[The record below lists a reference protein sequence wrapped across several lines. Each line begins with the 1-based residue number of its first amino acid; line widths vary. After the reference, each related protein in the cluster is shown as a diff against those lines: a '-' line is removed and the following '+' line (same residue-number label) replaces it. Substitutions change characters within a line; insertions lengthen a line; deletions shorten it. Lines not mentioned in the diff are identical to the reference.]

1 MSFDDKASSIRNAL
15 KNYTTESVVNLLLQ
29 RLHTTNNPHS
39 GLDYTWISCLL
50 LEWTLE
56 IKPYDFAREATEYDI
71 SVELNKLWKL
81 QTDASN
87 IERTTNIWLTLRTII
102 VQQARFQDD
111 QTMHMYFLIRLHTIL
126 TECSR
131 SPVIIK
137 QFERWTEVSFNE
149 FFELSVYFITRL
161 MRNAEKGT
169 FIPYHEIVR
178 FLCPAYSQKTI
189 QKFLVSV
196 GSNLYGMKVS
206 AEERREKIGK
216 LKPSEF
222 FAEPN
227 LLVRPLINA
236 PNGIS
241 TPHSYIASI
250 GISEY
255 VLRSFKASETERD
268 RFRDKFTKAF
278 ECYLALVLDLKGI
291 AYTPESNLAAL
302 YKQYAVEGKK
312 VDFLIADNET
322 NVFIDAKGVEPH
334 QMLLLTSNPK
344 VFKDK
349 LAGHILKGLK
359 QASECASILEQNA
372 YPNLAAIEKRYALI
386 TTHQDFYI
394 IDGKHLTDYL
404 GEEHSAALTEALG
417 DCLALENVFIA
428 SVADFEGMVDV
439 CKESNTTIDQFL
451 AYCSKKQSQQAT
463 SKLTIRMH
471 IHEYGKL
478 HQLERW
484 SPVGSTAIIDDF
496 EQIHSELLRKMRE
509 SQNYWRSIGG
519 QNLEAGIDEFMSN
532 LSTLKKIAN

>member
-1 MSFDDKASSIRNAL
+1 
-15 KNYTTESVVNLLLQ
+15 
-29 RLHTTNNPHS
+29 
-39 GLDYTWISCLL
+39 
-50 LEWTLE
+50 
-56 IKPYDFAREATEYDI
+56 
-71 SVELNKLWKL
+71 
-81 QTDASN
+81 
-87 IERTTNIWLTLRTII
+87 
-102 VQQARFQDD
+102 
-111 QTMHMYFLIRLHTIL
+111 
-126 TECSR
+126 
-131 SPVIIK
+131 
-137 QFERWTEVSFNE
+137 
-149 FFELSVYFITRL
+149 

-302 YKQYAVEGKK
+302 YKQYAVEAKK

-428 SVADFEGMVDV
+428 SVADFEGMVDA

-451 AYCSKKQSQQAT
+451 SYCSKKQSQQAI
-463 SKLTIRMH
+463 SKFTIRMH

-532 LSTLKKIAN
+532 LSTLKKSHTNSTLRDYRPCAGAFLKNSIAC